1 MRYMIIVKTNAAYEA
16 GAMPSSELIAAMGKF
31 NESLIDAGVLLAGE
45 GLQPSA
51 EGARV
56 KFSKG
61 AFTVSD
67 GPFSEA
73 RELIGGFWIIDVKS
87 KQEALDWVRRI
98 PFEDGEEVE
107 LRKVSEA
114 SDFPADE
121 ISGEALAREQAW
133 RDEHQKPVT
142 R

>member
-1 MRYMIIVKTNAAYEA
+1 MIIVKGTVDFEA
-16 GAMPSSELIAAMGKF
+16 GVMPGSELIAAMGKF
-31 NESLIDAGVLLAGE
+31 NEALIDAGVLLAAE

-51 EGARV
+51 MGARV
-56 KFSKG
+56 KFSGG
-61 AFTVSD
+61 AFTVTD

-73 RELIGGFWIIDVKS
+73 KELVGGFWIIEVES

-98 PFEDGEEVE
+98 PFEDGEEAE

-133 RDEHQKPVT
+133 RDENQKPVT
-142 R
+142 L